1 MTDGSKMKRFITVL
15 GSITGLFFLAG
26 VVYVPS
32 SAQATDETCFMVNP
46 NGTTINLGRLCG
58 NTQSPKGVFIAPI
71 KRRRGGTPV
80 IDVTFNGTKTF
91 EMIVDTGASATL
103 ITRSM
108 ATALGVVPVNT
119 IKVDTASSAGV
130 KFPVGYVQ
138 SIAVDGAVANKVLV
152 AIALSDGDI
161 GLLGHDFFGNYDVTL
176 KQNVVE
182 FRRR

>member
-1 MTDGSKMKRFITVL
+1 
-15 GSITGLFFLAG
+15 
-26 VVYVPS
+26 
-32 SAQATDETCFMVNP
+32 
-46 NGTTINLGRLCG
+46 
-58 NTQSPKGVFIAPI
+58 
-71 KRRRGGTPV
+71 V

-108 ATALGVVPVNT
+108 AAALGVVPVNT

-138 SIAVDGAVANKVLV
+138 SIAVDGAVANQVLV